1 MGATELDGISKA
13 VQIGQGITVTALL
26 LIIVWAFYSNK
37 VKTKEAYVED
47 VTILKQVHERELASV
62 QAEMG
67 RERARG
73 DKWEALSLDLLEK
86 ATISVQT
93 ATEAVGEL
101 TSQRRSP
108 RR

>member
-1 MGATELDGISKA
+1 MGAAELDSISKV
-13 VQIGQGITVTALL
+13 VQISQGITVTALL
-26 LIIVWAFYSNK
+26 FVIVWAFYSNR
-37 VKTKEAYVED
+37 VKTRESYVED
-47 VTILKQVHERELASV
+47 VNTLKQLHERELASSH
-62 QAEMG
+62 AETD

-86 ATISVQT
+86 ATLSVQT

-101 TSQRRSP
+101 TSHRRIT